1 MKFAVHRKRLTFLFV
16 LSALLGFGHAT
27 TLAQERTLPT
37 AQKFDE
43 FGDVYPTE
51 MAARLDN
58 FAVALQQEP
67 NARGFLIVY
76 RSHRDLPGL
85 SGRHLI
91 WMRGYLVNRRMIVPD
106 RIAIVDG
113 GEAPCLTHELWLV
126 PVGATPTPRTDAYS
140 RGLDDAGAA
149 HKFDE
154 YFWDAPSALPESFS
168 IEYGDTFEGFALA
181 LRLEPRAL
189 AYIIVY
195 AEYRVVRTKDVDQ
208 RGRAKIVREVWIDP
222 PGTAA
227 RKLKETKELLVKK
240 QGISPARVRLV
251 NGGYRRWRHIELW
264 IVPPG
269 ENPPVPT
276 PNAFP
281 QRRASRRK

>member
-1 MKFAVHRKRLTFLFV
+1 MKFAVHRKQLTFLLV
-16 LSALLGFGHAT
+16 LSALLGFGSAT
-27 TLAQERTLPT
+27 AAEQEPTLPT
-37 AQKFDE
+37 ARKFDE
-43 FGDVYPTE
+43 FGDVYPTD

-58 FAVALQQEP
+58 FAVALQTEP

-85 SGRHLI
+85 SGRHVS
-91 WMRGYLVNRRMIVPD
+91 WMRRYLVDLRGIAPD
-106 RIAIVDG
+106 RIATVDG
-113 GEAPCLTHELWLV
+113 GEASCLSHELWLV
-126 PVGATPTPRTDAYS
+126 PVGATPTPRADAYS
-140 RGLDDAGAA
+140 RGLDDEGAA
-149 HKFDE
+149 YKFDE
-154 YFWDAPSALPESFS
+154 YYWDAPHELPESFS
-168 IEYGDTFEGFALA
+168 TEYGGALEVYAEA
-181 LRLEPRAL
+181 LRKEPRAL
-189 AYIIVY
+189 AYVIVY
-195 AEYRVVRTKDVDQ
+195 AGYRVTRTEDVDA
-208 RGRAKIVREVWIDP
+208 RGRKKIFREAWLDP

-227 RKLKETKELLVKK
+227 RKLTETKETLKR

-281 QRRASRRK
+281 PKRTTRRK